1 MTLALITGSSGH
13 AGATLIREL
22 INQDYK
28 VRCIDFDNDHRA
40 YEGLD
45 VDLIEGDITKK
56 DSLWKIFED
65 VDVVFH
71 TAAFICLDRRYKD
84 LIRNVNVNGTRNVCD
99 VALKSGVKKMIHF
112 SSVDAFNR
120 FPIDEPLLEDKELV
134 NDKNAIPYDLS
145 KADAQRIVLEYCNK
159 GLRASILHPVNIF
172 GPYDYKVGLGTEG
185 LIDLANGKTPRLPNW
200 GYNYVDVR
208 DLCVTAISAIENG
221 KNGQN
226 YLVAGEYRT
235 FYQLGQM
242 IGESL
247 GKEVVKGSIPGFLA
261 YLLVPFSYIKS
272 VREGTPS
279 TRTLDTIHTGKTGN
293 KIVPSTLAREELN
306 HNPRPIMDTVV
317 DFVKFYSDRGLIKI

>member
-1 MTLALITGSSGH
+1 M
-13 AGATLIREL
+13 
-22 INQDYK
+22 
-28 VRCIDFDNDHRA
+28 
-40 YEGLD
+40 
-45 VDLIEGDITKK
+45 
-56 DSLWKIFED
+56 
-65 VDVVFH
+65 
-71 TAAFICLDRRYKD
+71 
-84 LIRNVNVNGTRNVCD
+84 
-99 VALKSGVKKMIHF
+99 
-112 SSVDAFNR
+112 
-120 FPIDEPLLEDKELV
+120 
-134 NDKNAIPYDLS
+134 
-145 KADAQRIVLEYCNK
+145 
-159 GLRASILHPVNIF
+159 
-172 GPYDYKVGLGTEG
+172 
-185 LIDLANGKTPRLPNW
+185 
-200 GYNYVDVR
+200 R

-242 IGESL
+242 IGEAL
-247 GKEVVKGSIPGFLA
+247 GKEVVKGSIPGILA